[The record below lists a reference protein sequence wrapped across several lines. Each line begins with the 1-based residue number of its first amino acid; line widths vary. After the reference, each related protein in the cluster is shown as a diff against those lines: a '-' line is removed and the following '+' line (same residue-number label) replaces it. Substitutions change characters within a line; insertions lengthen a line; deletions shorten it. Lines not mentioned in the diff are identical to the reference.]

1 VKGKEFSFIDCC
13 IKLYD
18 SDDFETELDK
28 LCADKNASL
37 EQVFN
42 CVKTRLEKV
51 ELACGENA
59 RRGTGVKWYIK
70 QLLPLT
76 YRTKYKKAGRMVFC
90 VWNMWLGKCYNVEE
104 YTITEE

>member
-1 VKGKEFSFIDCC
+1 MKGKEFSFIDCC
-13 IKLYD
+13 IKL
-18 SDDFETELDK
+18 SEKDDFEAELDK

-42 CVKTRLEKV
+42 CVKNRLEKI

-59 RRGTGVKWYIK
+59 RRRTGFAWYVK

-76 YRTKYKKAGRMVFC
+76 YRTKYKKGGKTVFC
-90 VWNMWLGKCYNVEE
+90 VWNMWLGRCFNIEE
-104 YTITEE
+104 YEIME